1 LSNSPLF
8 SVFCAFSRLFLLLY
22 LFAAIPFLVTVA
34 GMDEKAMTVE
44 LDELLAAATGYRVPA
59 ANERAAFLRK
69 IGEEIDGLGEE
80 LLTVCAEETGLARDR
95 LAGERART
103 VNQLR
108 MFANLIEEGSWVDA
122 RIDTA
127 QPDRKP
133 LPKPDVRRILEPLG
147 PIGVFA
153 ASNFPL
159 AFSVAGGDTAS
170 ALAAGCPV
178 VVKAHPGHPR
188 TSATVGNAIERAVSS
203 SAIDAGVF
211 GLLSDQSIE
220 IGIKL
225 VQHPA
230 VKAIGFTGSF
240 GGGKALLDA
249 AAAREE
255 PIPVFAEMG
264 SLNPL
269 FILPHA
275 LATRADKI
283 AQGLADS
290 VTLGV
295 GQFCTKPGFVAG
307 VAGKEL
313 ETLAGQVGD
322 LLSKKPEG
330 RMLTAGISARF
341 KKLIEERRS
350 FVSAEGGGIFLETD
364 LSTFVREPELHEEL
378 FGPAT
383 LLVKCSSEA
392 DLIAFAKQ
400 LKGQLTATLHVDEA
414 DTELAGR
421 LAEILRTKVGRIIW
435 NGYPTGVEVC
445 PAMHHG
451 GPYPATSDA
460 RFTSVGTAAIERFA
474 HPTCYQNFPEALLP
488 VELRNKNEKN
498 IWRTVNGELTK
509 EDVA

>member
-1 LSNSPLF
+1 LYFFAAVPF
-8 SVFCAFSRLFLLLY
+8 SVSL
-22 LFAAIPFLVTVA
+22 
-34 GMDEKAMTVE
+34 GSSMDQKAMTSE
-44 LDELLAAATGYRVPA
+44 LDRLLAAAVDYQAPPA
-59 ANERAAFLRK
+59 TERAAFLRK
-69 IGEEIDGLGEE
+69 IGEEIEALGEE
-80 LLTVCAEETGLARDR
+80 LLTVCAEETGLGRDR

-103 VNQLR
+103 VNQMR
-108 MFANLIEEGSWVDA
+108 MFAALIEEGSWVDA

-133 LPKPDVRRILEPLG
+133 VPKPDVRRMLEPLG
-147 PIGVFA
+147 PVGVFA

-188 TSATVGNAIERAVSS
+188 TSALVGEAIKRAVSVS
-203 SAIDAGVF
+203 GIHPGVF
-211 GLLSDQSIE
+211 GLLSEQSIE
-220 IGIKL
+220 IGVAL
-225 VQHPA
+225 VRHPS

-240 GGGKALLDA
+240 TGGKALLDA

-275 LATRADKI
+275 LAARGDKI

-295 GQFCTKPGFVAG
+295 GQFCTKPGFIAG
-307 VAGKEL
+307 VVGEDL
-313 ETLAGQVGD
+313 DTLAVQLGD
-322 LLSKKPEG
+322 LLSKKPAG
-330 RMLTAGISARF
+330 RMLTEGIAGRF
-341 KKLIEERRS
+341 KKLIEERRG
-350 FVSAEGGGIFLETD
+350 FVSAEGGGIFLVTD
-364 LSTFVREPELHEEL
+364 LSTFERAPELQEEL

-383 LLVKCSSEA
+383 LLVKCSGEA
-392 DLIAFAKQ
+392 DLIAFARQ
-400 LKGQLTATLHVDEA
+400 LNGQLTATLQADEEDMA
-414 DTELAGR
+414 LAGK
-421 LAEILRTKVGRIIW
+421 LTEILREKAGRIIW

-460 RFTSVGTAAIERFA
+460 RFTSVGTAAIQRFVR
-474 HPTCYQNFPEALLP
+474 PTCYQSFPGTLLP
-488 VELRNKNEKN
+488 VELRNQNTRK
-498 IWRTVNGELTK
+498 IWRTVDGEVSK
-509 EDVA
+509 ENVA

>member
-1 LSNSPLF
+1 
-8 SVFCAFSRLFLLLY
+8 
-22 LFAAIPFLVTVA
+22 
-34 GMDEKAMTVE
+34 MDSKAMTAE
-44 LDELLAAATGYRVPA
+44 LDELLAAATGYRAPA
-59 ANERAAFLRK
+59 ATERAAFLRR
-69 IGEEIDGLGEE
+69 IGDEIDGLGEE
-80 LLTVCAEETGLARDR
+80 LLTVCAEETGLGRDR

-108 MFANLIEEGSWVDA
+108 LFANLIEEGSWVDA

-133 LPKPDVRRILEPLG
+133 VPRPDVRRILEPLG

-188 TSATVGNAIERAVSS
+188 TSALVGGAIKRAVSS
-203 SAIDAGVF
+203 SGIDSGVF
-211 GLLSDQSIE
+211 ALLSNQSIE
-220 IGIKL
+220 IGVAL

-275 LATRADKI
+275 LANRRDKI

-307 VAGKEL
+307 VAGDEL
-313 ETLAGQVGD
+313 KTLAGQVGD

-330 RMLTAGISARF
+330 QMLTEGISARF
-341 KKLIEERRS
+341 EKLIEARRS
-350 FVSAEGGGIFLETD
+350 FVSAQGGGIFLETD
-364 LSTFVREPELHEEL
+364 LTTFVREPELHEEL

-392 DLIAFAKQ
+392 DLITFARQ
-400 LKGQLTATLHVDEA
+400 LKGQLTATLHADEE
-414 DTELAGR
+414 DMELAGK
-421 LAEILRTKVGRIIW
+421 LAEVLRTKVGRIIW

-445 PAMHHG
+445 PAMQHG

-460 RFTSVGTAAIERFA
+460 RFTSVGTAAIQRFVR
-474 HPTCYQNFPEALLP
+474 PTCYQNFPEGLLP
-488 VELRNKNEKN
+488 LELRNKNERK

-509 EDVA
+509 GDLA

>member
-1 LSNSPLF
+1 
-8 SVFCAFSRLFLLLY
+8 
-22 LFAAIPFLVTVA
+22 
-34 GMDEKAMTVE
+34 MDQKAMTAE
-44 LDELLAAATGYRVPA
+44 LDERLAAAASYQAPPA
-59 ANERAAFLRK
+59 TERAVFLRK
-69 IGEEIDGLGEE
+69 IGEEIDALGEE
-80 LLTVCAEETGLARDR
+80 LLTVCAEETGLGRDR

-108 MFANLIEEGSWVDA
+108 MFASLIDEGSWVDA

-133 LPKPDVRRILEPLG
+133 VPKPDVRRILEPLG
-147 PIGVFA
+147 PVGVFA

-170 ALAAGCPV
+170 ALAAGCPA

-188 TSATVGNAIERAVSS
+188 TSVMVGHAIERAVAVSG
-203 SAIDAGVF
+203 INEGVF
-211 GLLSDQSIE
+211 GLLSDRSIE
-220 IGIKL
+220 IGVAL

-240 GGGKALLDA
+240 GGGKALMDA
-249 AAAREE
+249 AGAREE

-275 LATRADKI
+275 LATRRDKI

-290 VTLGV
+290 VALGV

-307 VAGKEL
+307 VAGDGL
-313 ETLAGQVGD
+313 RILASEVGD
-322 LLSKKPEG
+322 MLSKKPAG
-330 RMLTAGISARF
+330 QMLTEGISARF
-341 KKLIEERRS
+341 KKLIEQRRS

-364 LSTFVREPELHEEL
+364 LKTFLREPELHEEV

-383 LLVKCSSEA
+383 LLVKCSSED

-400 LKGQLTATLHVDEA
+400 LKGQLTATLHADEE
-414 DTELAGR
+414 DMELAGK

-460 RFTSVGTAAIERFA
+460 RFTSVGTAAIQRFV
-474 HPTCYQNFPEALLP
+474 HPTCYQNFPEGLLP
-488 VELRNKNEKN
+488 VELRNKNERD
-498 IWRTVNGELTK
+498 IWRMVNGELTK
-509 EDVA
+509 GDVA

>member
-1 LSNSPLF
+1 
-8 SVFCAFSRLFLLLY
+8 
-22 LFAAIPFLVTVA
+22 
-34 GMDEKAMTVE
+34 MDQKAMTTE
-44 LDELLAAATGYRVPA
+44 LDELLAAATGYRA
-59 ANERAAFLRK
+59 AAAMERAAFLRR
-69 IGEEIDGLGEE
+69 IGEEIDALGEE
-80 LLTVCAEETGLARDR
+80 LLTVCTEETGLGRDR

-127 QPDRKP
+127 QPDRQP
-133 LPKPDVRRILEPLG
+133 VPKPDVRRILEPLG

-188 TSATVGNAIERAVSS
+188 TSAMVGAAIKRAVSVCG
-203 SAIDAGVF
+203 IDEGVF
-211 GLLSDQSIE
+211 GLLSSQSLE

-230 VKAIGFTGSF
+230 IKAIGFTGSF
-240 GGGKALLDA
+240 AGGKALLDA
-249 AAAREE
+249 AAARQE

-275 LATRADKI
+275 LATRRDKI

-290 VTLGV
+290 VALGV

-307 VAGKEL
+307 IAGDGL

-322 LLSKKPEG
+322 LLSKKPAG
-330 RMLTAGISARF
+330 RMLTEGISARF

-350 FVSAEGGGIFLETD
+350 FIAAEGGGIFLETD
-364 LSTFVREPELHEEL
+364 LSTFVKEPELHEEL

-400 LKGQLTATLHVDEA
+400 LKGQLTATLHA
-414 DTELAGR
+414 DDPDMELAGR

-460 RFTSVGTAAIERFA
+460 RSTSVGTAAIERFV

-498 IWRTVNGELTK
+498 IWRTVNGELTRG
-509 EDVA
+509 DAS

>member
-1 LSNSPLF
+1 
-8 SVFCAFSRLFLLLY
+8 
-22 LFAAIPFLVTVA
+22 
-34 GMDEKAMTVE
+34 MDQKAKTTE
-44 LDELLAAATGYRVPA
+44 LDTLLAAAVDYQAPPA
-59 ANERAAFLRK
+59 GELAAFLRK

-80 LLTVCAEETGLARDR
+80 LLTVCAEETGLGRDR
-95 LAGERART
+95 LAGERVRT

-108 MFANLIEEGSWVDA
+108 MFASLIDEGSWVDA

-133 LPKPDVRRILEPLG
+133 VPKPDVRRMLTPLG

-170 ALAAGCPV
+170 ALAAGCAV

-188 TSATVGNAIERAVSS
+188 TSALVGDAIKRAINVSG
-203 SAIDAGVF
+203 IHPGVF
-211 GLLSDQSIE
+211 GLLSEQSIE
-220 IGIKL
+220 IGVAL
-225 VQHPA
+225 VRHPS

-240 GGGKALLDA
+240 AGGRALLDA

-275 LATRADKI
+275 LATRGDKI

-307 VAGKEL
+307 VAGDSL
-313 ETLAGQVGD
+313 DTLAVQVGE
-322 LLSKKPEG
+322 LLSKKPAG
-330 RMLTAGISARF
+330 RMLTERIAGRF
-341 KKLIEERRS
+341 EKLIAERRGY
-350 FVSAEGGGIFLETD
+350 VSAEGGGIFLVTD
-364 LSTFVREPELHEEL
+364 LSTFERAPELREEL

-383 LLVKCSSEA
+383 LLVKCSGEA
-392 DLIAFAKQ
+392 DLIAFAGQ
-400 LKGQLTATLHVDEA
+400 LNGQLTATLHADEEDMA
-414 DTELAGR
+414 LAGK
-421 LAEILRTKVGRIIW
+421 LAEILREKAGRIIW

-460 RFTSVGTAAIERFA
+460 RFTSVGTASIQRFVRPA
-474 HPTCYQNFPEALLP
+474 CYQNFPESLLP
-488 VELRNKNEKN
+488 IELRNENARG
-498 IWRTVNGELTK
+498 IWRAVNGELSR
-509 EDVA
+509 ENVG

>member
-1 LSNSPLF
+1 
-8 SVFCAFSRLFLLLY
+8 
-22 LFAAIPFLVTVA
+22 
-34 GMDEKAMTVE
+34 MDLKAMTAE
-44 LDELLAAATGYRVPA
+44 LDELLAAATAYRAPGPM
-59 ANERAAFLRK
+59 ERAAFLRK
-69 IGEEIDGLGEE
+69 IGEEIEGIEEE
-80 LLTVCAEETGLARDR
+80 LLTVCADETGLGRDR

-108 MFANLIEEGSWVDA
+108 MFASLIEEGSWVDA

-133 LPKPDVRRILEPLG
+133 VPKPDVRRMLEPLG
-147 PIGVFA
+147 PVGVFA

-170 ALAAGCPV
+170 ALAAGCPA

-188 TSATVGNAIERAVSS
+188 TSALVGDAIKRAVRASG
-203 SAIDAGVF
+203 IDAGVF

-220 IGIKL
+220 IGVAL
-225 VQHPA
+225 VRHPEI
-230 VKAIGFTGSF
+230 KAIGFTGSF
-240 GGGKALLDA
+240 AGGKALLDA

-275 LATRADKI
+275 LTNRRDKI

-307 VAGKEL
+307 IAGDGL
-313 ETLAGQVGD
+313 EVLAGQVGD
-322 LLSKKPEG
+322 LLSKKPAG
-330 RMLTAGISARF
+330 QMLTDGIAARF

-364 LSTFVREPELHEEL
+364 LGTFLREPELHEEL

-392 DLIAFAKQ
+392 DLVAFAKQ
-400 LKGQLTATLHVDEA
+400 LKGQLTATLHADES
-414 DTELAGR
+414 DMELAAQ

-460 RFTSVGTAAIERFA
+460 RFTSVGTAAIQRFV

-488 VELRNKNEKN
+488 VELRNKNARN
-498 IWRTVNGELTK
+498 IWRTLNGELTK
-509 EDVA
+509 ADVA

>member
-1 LSNSPLF
+1 
-8 SVFCAFSRLFLLLY
+8 
-22 LFAAIPFLVTVA
+22 
-34 GMDEKAMTVE
+34 MDPKAMTTE
-44 LDELLAAATGYRVPA
+44 LNLLLAAATGYRAPA
-59 ANERAAFLRK
+59 ATERAAFLRK
-69 IGEEIDGLGEE
+69 IGEEIDALGEE
-80 LLTVCAEETGLARDR
+80 LLTVCTEETGLGRDR

-108 MFANLIEEGSWVDA
+108 MFADLIEEGSWVDA

-127 QPDRKP
+127 QPNRKP
-133 LPKPDVRRILEPLG
+133 VPKPDVRRIFEPLG
-147 PIGVFA
+147 PVGVFA

-188 TSATVGNAIERAVSS
+188 TSEMVGGAIKRAVRSLGV
-203 SAIDAGVF
+203 DGGVF
-211 GLLSDQSIE
+211 ALLSDQSIE

-240 GGGKALLDA
+240 GGGKALLA
-249 AAAREE
+249 AATAREE

-275 LATRADKI
+275 LASRRDKI

-307 VAGKEL
+307 VAGDGLK
-313 ETLAGQVGD
+313 TLAGQVGD
-322 LLSKKPEG
+322 LLGKKPSG
-330 RMLTAGISARF
+330 RMLTEGISARF

-350 FVSAEGGGIFLETD
+350 FVSTEGGGIFLETD
-364 LSTFVREPELHEEL
+364 LSTFLREPELNEEL

-392 DLIAFAKQ
+392 DLVAFAKQ
-400 LKGQLTATLHVDEA
+400 LKGQLTATLHADEE
-414 DTELAGR
+414 DMELAGK
-421 LAEILRTKVGRIIW
+421 LAEILRTKVGRIVW

-445 PAMHHG
+445 SAMHHG

-460 RFTSVGTAAIERFA
+460 RFTSVGTAAIQRFV
-474 HPTCYQNFPEALLP
+474 HPTCYQNFPEGLLP
-488 VELRNKNEKN
+488 VELRNKNERN
-498 IWRTVNGELTK
+498 IWRTLNGELTK

>member
-1 LSNSPLF
+1 
-8 SVFCAFSRLFLLLY
+8 
-22 LFAAIPFLVTVA
+22 
-34 GMDEKAMTVE
+34 MDQRAMTAE
-44 LDELLAAATGYRVPA
+44 LDELLAAAAVYQAPPA
-59 ANERAAFLRK
+59 TERAAFLRR
-69 IGEEIDGLGEE
+69 IGEEIDALGED
-80 LLTVCAEETGLARDR
+80 LLTVCGQETGLGRDR

-108 MFANLIEEGSWVDA
+108 MFASLIEEGSWVDA

-127 QPDRKP
+127 QPDRRP
-133 LPKPDVRRILEPLG
+133 VPKPDVRRMLEPLG
-147 PIGVFA
+147 PVGVFA

-188 TSATVGNAIERAVSS
+188 TSATVRGAIKRAIGTSG
-203 SAIDAGVF
+203 IDEGVF
-211 GLLSDQSIE
+211 GLLSEQSIE
-220 IGIKL
+220 IGVAL
-225 VQHPA
+225 VRHPA

-240 GGGKALLDA
+240 GGGKALMDA

-275 LATRADKI
+275 LATRRDKI

-307 VAGKEL
+307 VAGDGLK
-313 ETLAGQVGD
+313 TLAGEVGD
-322 LLSKKPEG
+322 LLSKKPSG
-330 RMLTAGISARF
+330 QMLTEGISARF

-350 FVSAEGGGIFLETD
+350 FVSAEGGGIYMETD
-364 LSTFVREPELHEEL
+364 LNTFLREPELHEEV

-383 LLVKCSSEA
+383 LLVKCSSE
-392 DLIAFAKQ
+392 DELIAFAKQ
-400 LKGQLTATLHVDEA
+400 LKGQLTATLHADEE
-414 DTELAGR
+414 DMELAGK

-435 NGYPTGVEVC
+435 NGYPTGVEVS

-451 GPYPATSDA
+451 GPYPATSDT
-460 RFTSVGTAAIERFA
+460 RFTSVGTAAIQRFV
-474 HPTCYQNFPEALLP
+474 HPTCYQNFPEGLLP
-488 VELRNKNEKN
+488 VELRNKNERN

-509 EDVA
+509 GDVA

>member
-1 LSNSPLF
+1 
-8 SVFCAFSRLFLLLY
+8 
-22 LFAAIPFLVTVA
+22 
-34 GMDEKAMTVE
+34 
-44 LDELLAAATGYRVPA
+44 
-59 ANERAAFLRK
+59 
-69 IGEEIDGLGEE
+69 
-80 LLTVCAEETGLARDR
+80 

-127 QPDRKP
+127 QPDRQP
-133 LPKPDVRRILEPLG
+133 VPKPDVRRILEPLG

-188 TSATVGNAIERAVSS
+188 TSAMVGAAIKRAVSVCG
-203 SAIDAGVF
+203 IDEGVF
-211 GLLSDQSIE
+211 GLLSSQSLE

-230 VKAIGFTGSF
+230 IKAIGFTGSF
-240 GGGKALLDA
+240 AGGKALLDA
-249 AAAREE
+249 AAARQE

-275 LATRADKI
+275 LATRRDKI

-290 VTLGV
+290 VALGV

-307 VAGKEL
+307 IAGDGL

-322 LLSKKPEG
+322 LLSKKPAG
-330 RMLTAGISARF
+330 RMLTEGISARF

-350 FVSAEGGGIFLETD
+350 FIAAEGGGIFLETD
-364 LSTFVREPELHEEL
+364 LSTFVKEPELHEEL

-400 LKGQLTATLHVDEA
+400 LKGQLTATLHA
-414 DTELAGR
+414 DDPDMELAGR

-460 RFTSVGTAAIERFA
+460 RSTSVGTAAIERFV

-498 IWRTVNGELTK
+498 IWRTVNGELTRG
-509 EDVA
+509 DAS

>member
-1 LSNSPLF
+1 
-8 SVFCAFSRLFLLLY
+8 
-22 LFAAIPFLVTVA
+22 
-34 GMDEKAMTVE
+34 MDQKAMAAE
-44 LDELLAAATGYRVPA
+44 LDELLVAATGYRAPA
-59 ANERAAFLRK
+59 AMERAAFLRR
-69 IGEEIDGLGEE
+69 IGEEIDALGEE
-80 LLTVCAEETGLARDR
+80 LLTVCTEETGLGRDR

-108 MFANLIEEGSWVDA
+108 MFTNLIEEGSWVDA

-133 LPKPDVRRILEPLG
+133 VPKPDVRRILEPLG

-188 TSATVGNAIERAVSS
+188 TSAMVGAAIKRAVS
-203 SAIDAGVF
+203 ACGIDEGVF
-211 GLLSDQSIE
+211 GLLSSQSIE

-230 VKAIGFTGSF
+230 IKAIGFTGSF
-240 GGGKALLDA
+240 AGGKALLDA

-275 LATRADKI
+275 LATRRDKI

-290 VTLGV
+290 VALGV

-307 VAGKEL
+307 IAGDGL

-322 LLSKKPEG
+322 LLSKKPAG
-330 RMLTAGISARF
+330 RMLTEGISARF

-350 FVSAEGGGIFLETD
+350 FIAAEGGGIFLETD
-364 LSTFVREPELHEEL
+364 LSTFVKEPELHEEL

-400 LKGQLTATLHVDEA
+400 LKGQLTATLHA
-414 DTELAGR
+414 DDPDMELAGR

-460 RFTSVGTAAIERFA
+460 RSTSVGTAAIERFV

-509 EDVA
+509 GNVS

>member
-1 LSNSPLF
+1 
-8 SVFCAFSRLFLLLY
+8 
-22 LFAAIPFLVTVA
+22 
-34 GMDEKAMTVE
+34 MDQKAMTAE
-44 LDELLAAATGYRVPA
+44 LETLLAAAAGYQAPPPA
-59 ANERAAFLRK
+59 ERAAFLRK
-69 IGEEIDGLGEE
+69 IGEEIDALGEE
-80 LLTVCAEETGLARDR
+80 LLTVCSEETGLGRDR

-127 QPDRKP
+127 LPDRKP
-133 LPKPDVRRILEPLG
+133 VPKPDVRRVLEPLG

-188 TSATVGNAIERAVSS
+188 TSALVGDATKRAVG
-203 SAIDAGVF
+203 ATGIGAGVF
-211 GLLSDQSIE
+211 GLLSGQSIE
-220 IGIKL
+220 IGVAL
-225 VQHPA
+225 VRHPA
-230 VKAIGFTGSF
+230 IKAIGFTGSF

-249 AAAREE
+249 AADREE

-264 SLNPL
+264 SVNPF

-275 LATRADKI
+275 LATRGDKI

-307 VAGKEL
+307 IAGDGL
-313 ETLAGQVGD
+313 DALAGQVGG
-322 LLSKKPEG
+322 LLSQKPAG
-330 RMLTAGISARF
+330 RMLTEAISARF
-341 KKLIEERRS
+341 KKLIDERRS
-350 FVSAEGGGIFLETD
+350 FVAAEGGGIFLETD
-364 LSTFVREPELHEEL
+364 LSTFVREPELHEEV

-392 DLIAFAKQ
+392 DLVAFAKQ
-400 LKGQLTATLHVDEA
+400 LKGQLTATLHADEE
-414 DTELAGR
+414 DVELAGR
-421 LAEILRTKVGRIIW
+421 LADVLRTKVGRIIW

-460 RFTSVGTAAIERFA
+460 RFTSVGTAAIERFV
-474 HPTCYQNFPEALLP
+474 HPTCYQNFPQALLP
-488 VELRNKNEKN
+488 VELRNKNERN
-498 IWRTVNGELTK
+498 IWRTVNGELTR
-509 EDVA
+509 EDVV

>member
-1 LSNSPLF
+1 
-8 SVFCAFSRLFLLLY
+8 
-22 LFAAIPFLVTVA
+22 
-34 GMDEKAMTVE
+34 MDQKAMTAE
-44 LDELLAAATGYRVPA
+44 LDELLVAATGYRAPA
-59 ANERAAFLRK
+59 AMERAAFLRR
-69 IGEEIDGLGEE
+69 IGEEIDALGEE
-80 LLTVCAEETGLARDR
+80 LLTVCTEETGLGRDR

-108 MFANLIEEGSWVDA
+108 MFANLIEAGSWVDA

-133 LPKPDVRRILEPLG
+133 VPKPDVRRMLEPLG

-188 TSATVGNAIERAVSS
+188 TSAMVGAAIKHAVSACGIGS
-203 SAIDAGVF
+203 GVF
-211 GLLSDQSIE
+211 GLLTDQSIQ
-220 IGIKL
+220 IGVAL
-225 VQHPA
+225 VRHPA
-230 VKAIGFTGSF
+230 IKAIGFTGSF
-240 GGGKALLDA
+240 AGGKALLDA

-275 LATRADKI
+275 LATRRDKI

-290 VTLGV
+290 VVLGV

-307 VAGKEL
+307 IAGDGL

-322 LLSKKPEG
+322 LLSKKPAG
-330 RMLTAGISARF
+330 SMLTEGISARF

-350 FVSAEGGGIFLETD
+350 FISAEGGGIFLETD

-392 DLIAFAKQ
+392 DLIEFAKQ
-400 LKGQLTATLHVDEA
+400 LKGQLTATLHADEP
-414 DTELAGR
+414 DMELAGR

-460 RFTSVGTAAIERFA
+460 RFTSVGTAAIERFV

-509 EDVA
+509 EDVS

>member
-1 LSNSPLF
+1 
-8 SVFCAFSRLFLLLY
+8 
-22 LFAAIPFLVTVA
+22 
-34 GMDEKAMTVE
+34 MDQKAMTAE
-44 LDELLAAATGYRVPA
+44 LDELLTAAATYQAPA
-59 ANERAAFLRK
+59 AAERAVFLRR
-69 IGEEIDGLGEE
+69 IGEEIDVLGEE
-80 LLTVCAEETGLARDR
+80 LLTVCAEETGLGRDR

-133 LPKPDVRRILEPLG
+133 VPRPDVRRLLEPIG
-147 PIGVFA
+147 PVGVFA

-188 TSATVGNAIERAVSS
+188 TSVMVGDAIKRAIAASG
-203 SAIDAGVF
+203 IYKGVF
-211 GLLSDQSIE
+211 GLLSDQSIG
-220 IGIKL
+220 IGVAL

-240 GGGKALLDA
+240 GGGKALMDA
-249 AAAREE
+249 AGTREE

-275 LATRADKI
+275 LATRRDKI

-290 VTLGV
+290 VALGV

-307 VAGKEL
+307 VAGDGLK
-313 ETLAGQVGD
+313 TLAGEVGD
-322 LLSKKPEG
+322 LLSKKPAG
-330 RMLTAGISARF
+330 QMLTEGISARF

-364 LSTFVREPELHEEL
+364 LKTFLREPELHEEL

-383 LLVKCSSEA
+383 LLVKCSSED
-392 DLIAFAKQ
+392 DLIAFAKH
-400 LKGQLTATLHVDEA
+400 LKGQLTATLHADEE
-414 DTELAGR
+414 DMELASK
-421 LAEILRTKVGRIIW
+421 LAEILRAKVGRIIW

-460 RFTSVGTAAIERFA
+460 RFTSVGTAAIQRFV
-474 HPTCYQNFPEALLP
+474 HPTCYQNFPEGLLP
-488 VELRNKNEKN
+488 VELRNKNERD
-498 IWRTVNGELTK
+498 IWRMVNGELTK
-509 EDVA
+509 GDVG

>member
-1 LSNSPLF
+1 MDQN
-8 SVFCAFSRLFLLLY
+8 AM
-22 LFAAIPFLVTVA
+22 AADLET
-34 GMDEKAMTVE
+34 
-44 LDELLAAATGYRVPA
+44 LLAAAVKYQAPPPA
-59 ANERAAFLRK
+59 ERAAFLKK
-69 IGEEIDGLGEE
+69 IGEEIDALDDE
-80 LLTVCAEETGLARDR
+80 LLTVCAEETGLGRDR

-127 QPDRKP
+127 LPDRKP
-133 LPKPDVRRILEPLG
+133 VPKPDVRRILEPLG
-147 PIGVFA
+147 PVGVFA

-188 TSATVGNAIERAVSS
+188 TSALVGDAIKQ
-203 SAIDAGVF
+203 AIATSGIHDGVF
-211 GLLSDQSIE
+211 GLLSSQSIE
-220 IGIKL
+220 IGVAL
-225 VQHPA
+225 VKHPA

-249 AAAREE
+249 AADREE

-275 LATRADKI
+275 LAARGDKI

-290 VTLGV
+290 VALGV

-307 VAGKEL
+307 LAGDGLK
-313 ETLAGQVGD
+313 TLAGQVGD
-322 LLSKKPEG
+322 LLSKKPAG
-330 RMLTAGISARF
+330 QMLTEGISARF

-350 FVSAEGGGIFLETD
+350 FVTAEGGGILLETD
-364 LSTFVREPELHEEL
+364 LSTFLGESELHEEV

-392 DLIAFAKQ
+392 DLIAFAQQ
-400 LKGQLTATLHVDEA
+400 LKGQLTATLQADEE
-414 DTELAGR
+414 DMELAGK
-421 LAEILRTKVGRIIW
+421 LAEVLRTKVGRIIW

-460 RFTSVGTAAIERFA
+460 RFTSVGTAAIERFV
-474 HPTCYQNFPEALLP
+474 HPTCYQNFPQTLLP
-488 VELRNKNEKN
+488 VELRNQNQRK
-498 IWRTVNGELTK
+498 IWRTVNGELTRA
-509 EDVA
+509 DVG

>member
-1 LSNSPLF
+1 
-8 SVFCAFSRLFLLLY
+8 
-22 LFAAIPFLVTVA
+22 
-34 GMDEKAMTVE
+34 MTAE
-44 LDELLAAATGYRVPA
+44 LETLLAVAASYQAPPA
-59 ANERAAFLRK
+59 TERAAFLRR
-69 IGEEIDGLGEE
+69 IGEEIDALGEE
-80 LLTVCAEETGLARDR
+80 LLTVCAEETGLGRDR

-108 MFANLIEEGSWVDA
+108 MFADLIEEGSWADA

-133 LPKPDVRRILEPLG
+133 VPKPDVRRILEPLG

-188 TSATVGNAIERAVSS
+188 TSALVGNAIKSAVAASG
-203 SAIDAGVF
+203 IDAGVF

-220 IGIKL
+220 IGVKL

-240 GGGKALLDA
+240 AGGKALLDA
-249 AAAREE
+249 AAGREE

-264 SLNPL
+264 SVNPV
-269 FILPHA
+269 FVLPHA
-275 LATRADKI
+275 LASRRDKI

-307 VAGKEL
+307 VAGDGL

-322 LLSKKPEG
+322 LLSKKPAG
-330 RMLTAGISARF
+330 RMLTEGISARF

-364 LSTFVREPELHEEL
+364 LSTFLREPDLHEEL

-392 DLIAFAKQ
+392 DLIAFAKE
-400 LKGQLTATLHVDEA
+400 LKGQLTATLHADEE
-414 DTELAGR
+414 DMELAGK
-421 LAEILRTKVGRIIW
+421 LAEILRTKAGRLIW

-460 RFTSVGTAAIERFA
+460 RFTSVGTAAIQRFV
-474 HPTCYQNFPEALLP
+474 HTTC
-488 VELRNKNEKN
+488 
-498 IWRTVNGELTK
+498 
-509 EDVA
+509 